1 MAVKVGFLGAGF
13 ITDVH
18 LWFLS
23 RAEVDHEVVAVHD
36 VDPDRAAAFAARTGA
51 AVLDEAGVIASS
63 DAVFVTTWTS
73 EHPRLVAAVAA
84 AGKAVFCEKP
94 LAVDAGLV
102 AGMVDVVER
111 AGVTNQVGLVMRF
124 LPPMRLVR
132 HLLADPRSGAV
143 LAVSFRDDQYLP
155 IQGQY
160 GSTWRADP
168 ERCGRGTM
176 LEHSIHDVDIL
187 RWWLGPV
194 AALSATTRTHHGYD
208 LIDDVAAVRFDFA
221 SGTVATLVSVWHDV
235 LERPSGRHIE
245 ILCERLHVVVE
256 GDTTGPVRW
265 QRTGEPERSLQG
277 RELVAHLA
285 ERGDTASNPAESFL
299 AAVRDRRP
307 ADPAF
312 AEALPAHAVVDAVYR
327 SADLDGEVIRAPE
340 EVRPEPGGSTD
351 PGDGAGGG

>member
-13 ITDVH
+13 ITGIH
-18 LWFLS
+18 LWFLG

-36 VDPDRAAAFAARTGA
+36 VDPERAAAFAERTGA
-51 AVLDEAGVIASS
+51 AVMDEAGVIAAC

-102 AGMVDVVER
+102 AEMVEVVER

-124 LPPMRLVR
+124 LPTMRLVK
-132 HLLADPRSGAV
+132 HLLADERAGAV

-221 SGTVATLVSVWHDV
+221 SGAAATLVSVWHDL

-245 ILCERLHVVVE
+245 VLCERLHVVVE
-256 GDTTGPVRW
+256 GDITGPVRW
-265 QRTGEPERSLQG
+265 QLTGEPERSLEG
-277 RELVAHLA
+277 PALEAHLA
-285 ERGDTASNPAESFL
+285 GLGDAEGNPAEVFL
-299 AAVRDRRP
+299 AAVRDGRP

-327 SADLDGEVIRAPE
+327 SADLAGEVVRDPE
-340 EVRPEPGGSTD
+340 AVTPRR
-351 PGDGAGGG
+351 